1 MNKSVAIYARVS
13 TDDQAERG
21 YSLPSQIEAC
31 EKFASQQGWESVL
44 VYQDDISGTTPVS
57 LRPSG
62 YELQKE
68 IDARNI
74 QAVIVYQVDRLSRD
88 IVDLLTNV
96 RKWLQAGVGIYALD
110 IGRITSE
117 NDIMLV
123 IKPGKVAMNEPKSGR
138 ERCAARMP
146 RQNQGRW

>member
-96 RKWLQAGVGIYALD
+96 RK
-110 IGRITSE
+110 
-117 NDIMLV
+117 
-123 IKPGKVAMNEPKSGR
+123 
-138 ERCAARMP
+138 
-146 RQNQGRW
+146 